1 MRARKW
7 ILARAAAASLL
18 LLSAMTVI
26 GADPKPASQLPD
38 PPRTEVYMAQFR
50 LWFDRGDL
58 DKDGYLDKEELAK
71 IFRGP
76 NAHPYDYVP
85 PKITP
90 GEKKTDDKADPAKP
104 DDKKDPAKPDDK
116 KDPAAKP
123 DDKKDPAPKAD
134 DKKDP
139 AKPDDK
145 KDPAKPDD
153 SKDPGKSSSESNKD
167 PKKLD
172 YTKFPDYVF
181 LIQLDQDMD
190 GKISRDEFLSWARDI
205 AVQMRDQA
213 DAAAALAQAQANL
226 AKYSGM
232 TNSAAYKKALNTLK
246 QQEKQ
251 AAKAAAQLAK
261 AQNQLAAMQLKA
273 LKQ

>member
-7 ILARAAAASLL
+7 ILARAATASLL
-18 LLSAMTVI
+18 LLSAMSVI
-26 GADPKPASQLPD
+26 GADTKPASQLPD

-104 DDKKDPAKPDDK
+104 DDKKDPAAKPDDK

-123 DDKKDPAPKAD
+123 DDKKDPAPKPD

-153 SKDPGKSSSESNKD
+153 PKDPGKSSSESNKD

-172 YTKFPDYVF
+172 YTKFPDYNF

-190 GKISRDEFLSWARDI
+190 GKISKDEFLSWARDI

-213 DAAAALAQAQANL
+213 DAAAALALAQANL
-226 AKYSGM
+226 AKYANKM
-232 TNSAAYKKALNTLK
+232 NSKEYKQALAALNK
-246 QQEKQ
+246 QEAQ
-251 AAKAAAQLAK
+251 AKKAAAQLAK
-261 AQNQLAAMQLKA
+261 YEKQLAAIQM
-273 LKQ
+273 KQK

>member
-18 LLSAMTVI
+18 LLSAMTVV
-26 GADPKPASQLPD
+26 GADTKPASQLPD

-104 DDKKDPAKPDDK
+104 DDKKDPAAKPDDK
-116 KDPAAKP
+116 KDPAAKA
-123 DDKKDPAPKAD
+123 DDKKDPAP
-134 DKKDP
+134 
-139 AKPDDK
+139 KPDDK

-172 YTKFPDYVF
+172 YTKFADYNF

-190 GKISRDEFLSWARDI
+190 GKISKDEFLSWARDI
-205 AVQMRDQA
+205 AVQLRDQA

-226 AKYSGM
+226 AKYANKM
-232 TNSAAYKKALNTLK
+232 NSKEYKQALKALN
-246 QQEKQ
+246 QQQQQ
-251 AAKAAAQLAK
+251 ANKAAAQLAK
-261 AQNQLAAMQLKA
+261 YEKQLAAIQIKQLK
-273 LKQ
+273 